1 MSPDAASKRGRP
13 LKFGRHAQLVTLT
26 LPDDVIQWLG
36 TIHRDLGWAVVK
48 LHERAARGAK
58 SRQPKLADLVQLPG
72 QRALILVTPEPFKHV
87 KDVSVIP
94 LADGRGFL
102 ALAPG
107 KGAAELELA
116 VLDRLDAP
124 AIEAQERAAL
134 MKFRALLKQWRQEGI
149 DFESR
154 SIILARVGVS
164 RGRALS
170 PLRTDPPGN

>member
-26 LPDDVIQWLG
+26 LPDDVIEWLG
-36 TIHRDLGWAVVK
+36 TIDSDLGWAVVR
-48 LHERAARGAK
+48 LHERAAKRAK
-58 SRQPKLADLVQLPG
+58 ARQPKLADLVQLPG

-102 ALAPG
+102 ALAAG
-107 KGAAELELA
+107 KGASELELA

-124 AIEAQERAAL
+124 AIDAQERAAL
-134 MKFRALLKQWRQEGI
+134 VKFRALLKQWRQEGI

-154 SIILARVGVS
+154 SIIVARRDVP
-164 RGRALS
+164 RGRPLS
-170 PLRTDPPGN
+170 PLRTDPPGR

>member
-36 TIHRDLGWAVVK
+36 TIHKDLAWAIVK
-48 LHERAARGAK
+48 LHERAAKARK
-58 SRQPKLADLVQLPG
+58 SPQTKLADLVQLPG
-72 QRALILVTPEPFKHV
+72 QRALILVTPEPFRHV

-107 KGAAELELA
+107 KGAADLELA

-124 AIEAQERAAL
+124 AIEAQERASL
-134 MKFRALLKQWRQEGI
+134 VKFRALLKQWRQEGI

-154 SIILARVGVS
+154 SIIVARRDAA

-170 PLRTDPPGN
+170 PLRTAPPGR